1 MNPQL
6 FVDEFRLVLSEALEG
21 GIPGQPT
28 TFLDGT
34 KADGSDNHGLFAT
47 LEGLSAAQ
55 ASDPTALGLSI
66 AAHTAHLAFHLEVV
80 VRWEAGDHGPFDWK
94 GSFSPSSVVEPE
106 WDALRARV
114 RKAYADVLEQIE
126 KTDDWSGDAPGLLFG
141 PLAHATYHL
150 GAIRQTVKLL
160 K

>member
-55 ASDPTALGLSI
+55 ASDPTVLWVSV
-66 AAHTAHLAFHLEVV
+66 AAQAAHLAFHLEVV
-80 VRWEAGDHGPFDWK
+80 VRWETGDHGPFDWK
-94 GSFSPSSVVEPE
+94 GSFSPSSVDESE
-106 WDALRARV
+106 WDALCARV
-114 RKAYADVLEQIE
+114 RRAYADVLEQIE
-126 KTDDWSGDAPGLLFG
+126 KTADWSGDAPGLLFG